1 MGRREIGECG
11 DGWMD
16 GFESN
21 RKTVTFKSNQN
32 PAMEQVILIY
42 IQRSHFRSRRYS
54 SCLDRHTESHLQEG
68 QVKLP

>member
-1 MGRREIGECG
+1 M

-16 GFESN
+16 GWLVLN
-21 RKTVTFKSNQN
+21 RIEKTVTFKSNQN
-32 PAMEQVILIY
+32 PAMEQVIFIY